1 MEAMSVFEF
10 MEDHEQIK
18 NLHNRVNNMRTID
31 KAHQKLNGELR
42 EEVKA
47 LRKDLDSKDKELGRM
62 MDKIN
67 KLEKKLK

>member
-1 MEAMSVFEF
+1 MEAMTIFEF

-42 EEVKA
+42 GEVKA

-62 MDKIN
+62 MNKIN
-67 KLEKKLK
+67 NIEKKLK

>member
-18 NLHNRVNNMRTID
+18 NLHDRVNNMRTID